1 LNNYLLI
8 FVALSG
14 FPLQA
19 LNKKRVLLITK
30 RRFSRSVGSRSFC
43 FVKLSF
49 FFFGAF
55 VALRARGFFV
65 LKAIFFCQRVKSFYL
80 CRPYWEQQYHYQG
93 FKERLKNKSDNLLKK
108 SVEVLAR
115 LKRYCTFAPAL
126 RDKRFDLN
134 LIQIVRSKTRS

>member
-1 LNNYLLI
+1 MRL
-8 FVALSG
+8 FFCSFSG

-19 LNKKRVLLITK
+19 LVKKLVLAKLK
-30 RRFSRSVGSRSFC
+30 RSFSRSVGSRSFSPA
-43 FVKLSF
+43 KLSF

-55 VALRARGFFV
+55 VALRARGFFF

-93 FKERLKNKSDNLLKK
+93 FKERLKNKSKNLLKK
-108 SVEVLAR
+108 SIDSLAR

-134 LIQIVRSKTRS
+134 LIQIIRSKTRS